1 VLKSLKIAPTTFPLS
16 LLALEI
22 SSTALSILS
31 CVLPWTMTSIFCST
45 NLRAVCFPM
54 PSVVPVINASFF
66 LLFDDDDDDDD
77 DDDEADIVAMSAF
90 IFFF

>member
-1 VLKSLKIAPTTFPLS
+1 
-16 LLALEI
+16 
-22 SSTALSILS
+22 
-31 CVLPWTMTSIFCST
+31 MTSIFCST
-45 NLRAVCFPM
+45 NLRAVCLPM

-90 IFFF
+90 IFFFLKHLEAVFDDFFHNLRHVKFV

>member
-1 VLKSLKIAPTTFPLS
+1 
-16 LLALEI
+16 
-22 SSTALSILS
+22 
-31 CVLPWTMTSIFCST
+31 
-45 NLRAVCFPM
+45 M

-90 IFFF
+90 MFLLKQFLTFLTIFFLLKYDTLNKFA